1 MVQKKRSDCVKSR
14 RRFLKALGAGTGAAF
29 LLPGIGASEDEGDF
43 PSLAERRAVHEKQG
57 IISPEKTYRTME
69 WEFHTPPQESFNI
82 DWEAAV
88 KAARDAGAES
98 MMFYSQ
104 DHWGHAFYP
113 SQVAVRHPHLEGDL
127 FGNEVSLARRHGM
140 SVVCYYSLQF
150 NNQIVLSHPDWGWV
164 NEKGEQ
170 QNLRWLITC
179 LDSPYRQYVLG
190 MMDEIFSR
198 YEVDELFLDIFGIQF
213 VLYHSRGSDPF
224 CFCKYTQDAWNQEHS
239 GDPYQEG
246 FRTREGWEKRY
257 EWHEKRSMVEMLD
270 EIVRTARK
278 HRPNLLISLNGGPGD
293 FPDEIMQRVSY
304 IYAEPFP
311 CPTGIA
317 LGSILMRGWGRPYYQ
332 AGIFTQQGYL
342 DTYPGSIP
350 RVQADA
356 LILQNARTFFVGNA
370 PIVSDL
376 DGQGFSKRWFEVA
389 KETWGDVRNVDGLL
403 KGIEPL
409 YSVGMLY
416 SASTGKELDA
426 QKRPVDFRRSNLGAL
441 ETLSYA
447 GRPVESLPEFRLTD
461 EDLKQFEAL
470 VLPEVEVLADTQAE
484 VIRQWVKQGGTLI
497 GSYRC
502 GLLKADFRP
511 RSNFALADVFGVE
524 FISEERKYSSDAEGK
539 LKEGFTAT
547 YLESSGHPLA
557 KILAESTVGLPGP
570 FLRVK
575 RTAAEEVMHYRLPFM
590 VEDLPRHQWFN
601 WGPPPPGAET
611 GGTAVTYNKFG
622 KGQALYIGVPIFRA
636 MQWRPF
642 WIQKWIP
649 HLLQQ
654 LVPRPIA
661 ELRPSPFSEYV
672 HGTFFWDA
680 TKRFIL
686 VQALNTIE
694 LATQGD
700 LRSAPD
706 IAIYTD
712 PLRLKVVRTRVMW
725 PKNQE
730 LEVVSKNGS
739 TQVMLRAPGR
749 YTALYL
755 KLA

>member
-1 MVQKKRSDCVKSR
+1 MVQKKRADCVQDR
-14 RRFLKALGAGTGAAF
+14 RRFLKVLGAGSGAAF
-29 LLPGIGASEDEGDF
+29 LLPGVAASGDEADF
-43 PSLAERRAVHEKQG
+43 PSLSERRAGHEKQG
-57 IISPEKTYRTME
+57 IISPEKTYRMME
-69 WEFHTPPQESFNI
+69 WEFHTPPQENFKI

-88 KAARDAGAES
+88 KAAREAGAES

-113 SQVAVRHPHLEGDL
+113 SQGAVRHPHLEGDV
-127 FGNEVSLARRHGM
+127 FGNEVSLARKHGM

-170 QNLRWLITC
+170 QNLRWFITC

-213 VLYHSRGSDPF
+213 ALYHVEGRDPF
-224 CFCKYTQDAWNQEHS
+224 CFCKYTQDAWDREHP
-239 GDPYQEG
+239 GDPYREG

-257 EWHEKRSMVEMLD
+257 QWHEKRSMVEMVD
-270 EIVRTARK
+270 EIIRTARK
-278 HRPNLLISLNGGPGD
+278 HRPNLVISLNGGPEV
-293 FPDEIMQRVSY
+293 FPDEIMQRVSF
-304 IYAEPFP
+304 IYAEPLP

-370 PIVSDL
+370 PIVSGL

-389 KETWGDVRNVDGLL
+389 KETWEDVRNVDGLL
-403 KGIEPL
+403 NGIEPL
-409 YSVGMLY
+409 YSTAMLY

-441 ETLSYA
+441 ETLSYS

-461 EDLKQFEAL
+461 EGLKPFEAL
-470 VLPEVEVLADTQAE
+470 VLPEVEVLRDIHTE
-484 VIRQWVKQGGTLI
+484 VIRQWVKRGGTLI

-502 GLLKADFRP
+502 GLLDGGFRP
-511 RSNFALADVFGVE
+511 RSNFALADVFGVD
-524 FISEERKYSSDAEGK
+524 FVSEERKYATEAEGK
-539 LKEGFTAT
+539 IKEGFTAT

-557 KILAESTVGLPGP
+557 KPLAESTVGLSGP
-570 FLRVK
+570 FLRLK
-575 RTAAEEVMHYRLPFM
+575 PTTAEEVMHYRLPFM
-590 VEDLPRHQWFN
+590 VEDLPHHQWFN

-611 GGTAVTYNKFG
+611 GGVAVTYNKFG
-622 KGQALYIGVPIFRA
+622 NGQALYIGVPIFRA
-636 MQWRPF
+636 MEWRPF
-642 WIQKWIP
+642 WIRKWVP
-649 HLLQQ
+649 NLLQQ
-654 LVPRPIA
+654 LVPRPLA
-661 ELRPSPFSEYV
+661 ELRPAPFSEYV

-680 TKRFIL
+680 GKRFIL
-686 VQALNTIE
+686 VQVLNTIE

-700 LRSAPD
+700 LHPAPD
-706 IAIYTD
+706 IAIHTD
-712 PLRLKVVRTRVMW
+712 PLRLKVVRARLVW

-730 LEVVSKNGS
+730 LEVVSKNGF
-739 TQVMLRAPGR
+739 TEVMLRAPGR
-749 YTALYL
+749 YSALYL